1 MAFVN
6 IMIHAVWGT
15 KNRVHF
21 LTDDLR
27 PIIINHIKLNA
38 KAKNIYIDRINGYK
52 DHLHCLF
59 SLNADMSIAQAMLLM
74 KGESAF
80 WINKNKLFDAKF
92 EWGVGY
98 YAASVSESSLENVR
112 SYIDRQEE
120 HHRKKVIHHEKFS
133 DEQMA

>member
-27 PIIINHIKLNA
+27 PIIINHIKQNA
-38 KAKNIYIDRINGYK
+38 KAKNIHIDRINGYK

-59 SLNADMSIAQAMLLM
+59 SLNAEMSFTPTMISRM
-74 KGESAF
+74 K
-80 WINKNKLFDAKF
+80 NLT
-92 EWGVGY
+92 
-98 YAASVSESSLENVR
+98 
-112 SYIDRQEE
+112 
-120 HHRKKVIHHEKFS
+120 
-133 DEQMA
+133 